1 MMNKML
7 RAACSVMVVMAV
19 VSELRGETVKASAF
33 GFDAVDAT
41 ECVQKAIDSGAATVV
56 IDNVGQEWLLRPI
69 KLRHDLEIVLE
80 DDVVVRAKPGEYKGK
95 TDSVFKGTGIRNITI
110 RGGKNSVIMMNK
122 ADYQDASQYAR
133 AEWRHIIS
141 LHGCKGITI
150 RDLTLK
156 NSGGDGIYLG
166 SGAGQSYCQ
175 DIVYE
180 NITSL
185 DHHRS
190 AGGVISAVNMVVR
203 NCRFRD
209 SRGTPPEEGFGF
221 EPNHPDQPIQN
232 ILLEDCELTGNHGF
246 GSYIYTSQSASSTP
260 PLSITYRNCLLAD
273 NDAGGFSV
281 HPAQGGGNSLRGKVE
296 LHNCRIVAPKGKALV
311 LANLAG
317 GLFSVTFRDCV
328 LDVRGNPNVPIR
340 LSSSMSIPY
349 GDLDLGNL
357 KIIDSEARAP
367 ISFEGLKGAGIL
379 GLRGQPTVQIGLE
392 GAPKPVDL
400 AAIAA
405 SHPPNMLLQ
414 ERKLD
419 EFVGSEY
426 VVAPGAVGRLAPSAL
441 YRGRNT
447 FVQYLQAGQT
457 ARLTLQGHCYSTS
470 DPTKLR
476 IRGSIID
483 PAGKT
488 LEQVQVGSDAMVYAL
503 TAKVTGLYL
512 FDFNTVFDILTIV
525 SDVPGHGA
533 VARDLHLVNSKES
546 LYFTVG
552 ASDRR
557 VRVEICAFS
566 GEAVQAELFN
576 AAGEKVAW
584 DQEPFDGIRVFDVE
598 RTPTPA
604 PEIWKIGFVAVVEDY
619 LVSLWS
625 PLAPVVFTAPEN
637 QLLRRP

>member
-1 MMNKML
+1 MMNSGLWKVAVSIML
-7 RAACSVMVVMAV
+7 MAAVAV
-19 VSELRGETVKASAF
+19 VQGETVKASSF
-33 GFDAVDAT
+33 GFDPADAT

-56 IDNVGQEWLLRPI
+56 IDNVGQEWLVRPI
-69 KLRHDLEIVLE
+69 MLRNDLEIVLE
-80 DDVVVRAKPGEYKGK
+80 DGVVVRAKPGEYKGK
-95 TDSVFKGTGIRNITI
+95 MDSVFKGMGIRNITI
-110 RGGKNSVIMMNK
+110 RGGKDSVITMNK
-122 ADYQDASQYAR
+122 ADYQDKSQYAP
-133 AEWRHIIS
+133 AEWRHTIS
-141 LHGCKGITI
+141 LHGSKGITI

-156 NSGGDGIYLG
+156 NSGGDSVYLG

-175 DIVYE
+175 DILYE
-180 NITSL
+180 NLTML

-203 NCRFRD
+203 QCRFRG
-209 SRGTPPEEGFGF
+209 SLGTPPEEGFGF

-232 ILLEDCELTGNHGF
+232 ILLEDCEMTGNHGF
-246 GSYIYTSQSASSTP
+246 GSYIYTSQSSASTQ

-273 NDAGGFSV
+273 NAAGGFSV
-281 HPAQGGGNSLRGKVE
+281 HPAQGGGDSVRGRVE
-296 LHNCRIVAPKGKALV
+296 LHNCRIVAPAGAALT

-328 LDVRGNPNVPIR
+328 LDVRGNPGVPIR
-340 LSSSMSIPY
+340 LSSSMSIPF

-357 KIIDSEARAP
+357 RIIDSEEREP
-367 ISFEGLKGAGIL
+367 ISFKGLQGAGIL
-379 GLRGQPTVQIGLE
+379 GLRGQPTVQVGLE
-392 GAPKPVDL
+392 GVPKPVDL
-400 AAIAA
+400 AAIVA
-405 SHPPNMLLQ
+405 SHPPNMLLN

-419 EFVGSEY
+419 EFVASEY
-426 VVAPGAVGRLAPSAL
+426 VMSPGASGRLAPSPL
-441 YRGRNT
+441 YRGRNL

-457 ARLTLQGHCYSTS
+457 ARLTLQGQCYSTS
-470 DPTKLR
+470 DPANLR
-476 IRGSIID
+476 IRGEVID

-488 LEQVQVGSDAMVYAL
+488 IEQLQVGAEAKVYAL
-503 TAKVTGLYL
+503 TAPATGLYQL
-512 FDFNTVFDILTIV
+512 AFNSGSDIVTIV

-576 AAGEKVAW
+576 AAGERVAG
-584 DQEPFDGIRVFDVE
+584 DQAPFDGIRVFDVP
-598 RTPTPA
+598 RTPTA
-604 PEIWKIGFVAVVEDY
+604 AAEIWKIGFQTVVEDY

-637 QLLRRP
+637 QLVRRP